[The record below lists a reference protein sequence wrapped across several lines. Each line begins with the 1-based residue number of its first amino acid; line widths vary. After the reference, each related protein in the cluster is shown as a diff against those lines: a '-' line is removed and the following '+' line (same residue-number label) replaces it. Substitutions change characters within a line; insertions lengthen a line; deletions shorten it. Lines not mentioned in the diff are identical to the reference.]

1 MSQMDVAAF
10 EALAAKVETAVT
22 RIESLKQELASRESE
37 LETLRGQL
45 AETGSR
51 VESLEQAVEA
61 KDGEIEALKADLS
74 QRSENLTQAGDRV
87 RDLVSRL
94 DAALV

>member
-1 MSQMDVAAF
+1 MDVAAF
-10 EALAAKVETAVT
+10 EALAAKVEIAVS
-22 RIESLKQELASRESE
+22 RIESLKQDLTAKDAE
-37 LETLRGQL
+37 LETLREQL
-45 AETGSR
+45 MDAGAR
-51 VESLEQAVEA
+51 AESLEQTVQA
-61 KDGEIEALKADLS
+61 KEGEIESLKHDLS

>member
-1 MSQMDVAAF
+1 MDVTAF
-10 EALAAKVETAVT
+10 EALAAKIESAVS
-22 RIESLKQELASRESE
+22 RIEGLKQDVAAKDVE
-37 LETLRGQL
+37 LETLRSQL
-45 AETGSR
+45 NDAGERAS
-51 VESLEQAVEA
+51 SLEQDVTARDV
-61 KDGEIEALKADLS
+61 EIESLKAELG

>member
-1 MSQMDVAAF
+1 MDVAAF
-10 EALAAKVETAVT
+10 EALAAKVESAVS
-22 RIESLKQELASRESE
+22 RIESLKQDIAAKDAE

-45 AETGSR
+45 AETGTR
-51 VESLEQAVEA
+51 AGTLEQNLAE
-61 KDGEIEALKADLS
+61 KDGEIESLKTELS
-74 QRSENLTQAGDRV
+74 QRSENLSEAGDRV